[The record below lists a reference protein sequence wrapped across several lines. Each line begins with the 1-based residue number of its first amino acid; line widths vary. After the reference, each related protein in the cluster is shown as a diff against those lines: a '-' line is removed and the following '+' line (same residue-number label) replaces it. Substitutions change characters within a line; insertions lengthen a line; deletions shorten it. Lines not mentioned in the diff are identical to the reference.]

1 MNAAWLVAATTLNK
15 VIALATFVIVA
26 RVAGPHVTGTYFYG
40 VSVTSIFVILSD
52 LGMTPVLIRAVASGR
67 EDTGA
72 LFGAVWRL
80 KALLSPIAI
89 LAALGYGVLNG
100 LDIVTMQTIGIAC
113 LVMTADTIS
122 LALYGALRGKQDLR
136 PESVGMFLG
145 QVITATFAIFAALT
159 GGGPQGLVAALLA
172 GSSWNVLWSFFK
184 VRSARIALTK
194 PAGSD
199 YRRLM
204 HEALPFGIS
213 GIAVK
218 LYSYVDTLMIRAYHG
233 TEAVGMYAV
242 AYKMTYALQFLP
254 LTFTAALYPA
264 FASAWS
270 QKKHDELQKTFLGSL
285 RLTAFFGFAL
295 SGALSAL
302 ASEIIPVTYGRSYL
316 GAVVPFQ
323 ILPWVLLP
331 IFMDFPVGS
340 LLNATHR
347 AHLKTTAMVGTMLV
361 NVVLNAILVPSMGA
375 VGAAWAGLF
384 SFWFLFLIG
393 VAFTAKDVGGLKRFM
408 WIIGRAVCAAGA
420 LWYICSVTGGV
431 MPFIAH
437 AIFTGAIALILAFI
451 FRLVTIDDLAFI
463 LRLRPRR
470 MDIPLSKEE
479 TEEGID
485 GDVHAES

>member
-1 MNAAWLVAATTLNK
+1 MNATWLVGTTTLNK

-40 VSVTSIFVILSD
+40 LSVTSIFVILSD

-100 LDIVTMQTIGIAC
+100 LDPVTMQTIAIAC
-113 LVMTADTIS
+113 LVMTADTVS
-122 LALYGALRGKQDLR
+122 LALYGVLRGKQDLR

-145 QVITATFAIFAALT
+145 QVITATFAIFAAMT
-159 GGGPQGLVAALLA
+159 GGGSVGLVAALLA
-172 GSSWNVLWSFFK
+172 GSSWNVLWSFLK
-184 VRSARIALTK
+184 VRSAKIVLAR
-194 PAGSD
+194 PVMSD
-199 YRRLM
+199 YRRLLI
-204 HEALPFGIS
+204 EAMPFGIS

-233 TEAVGMYAV
+233 TVAVGMYAV

-270 QKKHDELQKTFLGSL
+270 EKKHDELTKTFLGSL
-285 RLTAFFGFAL
+285 RLMAFFGFAL

-302 ASEIIPVTYGRSYL
+302 AGEIIPLIYGRTYL

-331 IFMDFPVGS
+331 IFLDFPIGS

-347 AHLKTTAMVGTMLV
+347 AHLKTSAMVGTMLV
-361 NVVLNAILVPSMGA
+361 NVLLNAALVPSMGA
-375 VGAAWAGLF
+375 VGAAWASVF

-393 VAFTAKDVGGLKRFM
+393 VVFTKKDIGGIWVFAR
-408 WIIGRAVCAAGA
+408 IISRAVCAAGV
-420 LWYICSVTGGV
+420 LWYVTTATEHA

-437 AIFTGAIALILAFI
+437 LIFSGSIALICAFI
-451 FRLVTIDDLAFI
+451 SRLISVDDLRFI
-463 LRLRPRR
+463 SRIRPKQ
-470 MDIPLSKEE
+470 MHLPQSKEE
-479 TEEGID
+479 LEEGVE
-485 GDVHAES
+485 GDIHAES